1 MSEKGDAY
9 NIPEVCNEYGG
20 VATANFFENLGMGFA
35 QLLGLGSV
43 ASELGAETPQDKL
56 NHAISKLHQD
66 TQNLINNSTLVYS
79 QRQNDIDEDTLNLIK
94 KQTEMLQTE
103 INFTKDT
110 ILQRITYNDIYIAGI
125 LIIILIMIAF
135 M

>member
-1 MSEKGDAY
+1 MTEKGDEY
-9 NIPEVCNEYGG
+9 TIPEVCKDGG
-20 VATANFFENLGMGFA
+20 VQTANFFENLGMGFA
-35 QLLGLGSV
+35 NLLGIGSV
-43 ASELGAETPQDKL
+43 ASALGAETPQDKL
-56 NHAISKLHQD
+56 NGAISKLHQD

-79 QRQNDIDEDTLNLIK
+79 QRQNDIDEDILNLTK

-110 ILQRITYNDIYIAGI
+110 ILRKITYNDIYIAGI
-125 LIIILIMIAF
+125 LIIIMIMIAF